1 MFRADDDDVYS
12 VNITDDKAVF
22 FRADAE
28 SIRLGYQHSRHY
40 TRNDYINMGRDIG
53 LAIFRF
59 ANLETGAEYSSSS
72 GNPLD
77 MDALEEVS
85 RQTNVEYKEQ
95 DYNVGYLQ
103 RISYNNHEKSTR
115 PMLRPAI
122 FSSDAIM
129 NLSRNSTIFQRC
141 MRLQTEVYLRNVIGN
156 PDKNI
161 IISNQSF
168 TNMIDNK
175 FGKLDLEIEGDEDD
189 GSDSDPSVDNMDQ
202 KDLTSSKNMKKMKS
216 MSNILKVFIKSTT
229 SRLGQERDNES
240 TDASTSSSQ
249 TDTSKSK
256 KSSKIAV
263 RPLNKR
269 VVPRRSYQFKSINPS
284 QEIDES
290 LKSESTELNAV
301 LSSRTKERNSPSPV
315 FDYEELHWSEKHYNA
330 YKAQIKAD
338 QQKPVEKSLEYSSF
352 PVSSASFGNMR
363 DSLLFPEKLQKT
375 TTGIASFTSS
385 FQSAAPYSMRSF
397 NNCYSNHQGNLFISQ
412 NNGYTISND
421 YSIPL
426 KTIAPYKNSQS
437 QKATPSIELYT
448 KEKASIS
455 PVNSSQ
461 KSNSPVIEKTSHV
474 SNVPVSVF
482 ETYSTN
488 SIDSTYSSNSLKKDT
503 SLKDFFRTMS
513 TSSIP
518 LPSSSTGPMENK
530 VFIAAN
536 KTYDIDA
543 PVPVPVGYQ
552 RKVKLTTH
560 RS

>member
-1 MFRADDDDVYS
+1 
-12 VNITDDKAVF
+12 
-22 FRADAE
+22 
-28 SIRLGYQHSRHY
+28 
-40 TRNDYINMGRDIG
+40 
-53 LAIFRF
+53 
-59 ANLETGAEYSSSS
+59 
-72 GNPLD
+72 
-77 MDALEEVS
+77 
-85 RQTNVEYKEQ
+85 
-95 DYNVGYLQ
+95 
-103 RISYNNHEKSTR
+103 
-115 PMLRPAI
+115 
-122 FSSDAIM
+122 
-129 NLSRNSTIFQRC
+129 
-141 MRLQTEVYLRNVIGN
+141 
-156 PDKNI
+156 
-161 IISNQSF
+161 
-168 TNMIDNK
+168 
-175 FGKLDLEIEGDEDD
+175 
-189 GSDSDPSVDNMDQ
+189 
-202 KDLTSSKNMKKMKS
+202 

-229 SRLGQERDNES
+229 NRLGQERDNES

-284 QEIDES
+284 QETDES

-330 YKAQIKAD
+330 YKAQINNAYKAQIKAD
-338 QQKPVEKSLEYSSF
+338 QQKTVDKSLEYSSF

-363 DSLLFPEKLQKT
+363 DSLLFPEKPQKT
-375 TTGIASFTSS
+375 TNGIASFTSS
-385 FQSAAPYSMRSF
+385 FQSAAPYSMHSF
-397 NNCYSNHQGNLFISQ
+397 NNCYSNHQGSLFISQ

-474 SNVPVSVF
+474 SNVPVNVF

-488 SIDSTYSSNSLKKDT
+488 SIDSTYSSSSLKKDT

-513 TSSIP
+513 TSSLP
-518 LPSSSTGPMENK
+518 LPSSSTGPMEDK